1 MKQIVCILLLML
13 SLTATAQS
21 ESNNKVYFSPDANVT
36 YRLFKTQNIHIFIKL
51 DTRNGK
57 MTLVQF
63 SASNANDMMQV
74 KLNDTELASGADAK
88 NGRFYLYPTD
98 NFYTFLLIDQIDG
111 RVWQVQWSTD
121 PDEHGLWRIP

>member
-1 MKQIVCILLLML
+1 MFNNCLFVKRLQFNIMKSKYPMKQIVCILLLML

-74 KLNDTELASGADAK
+74 KLNDTELASGI
-88 NGRFYLYPTD
+88 PS
-98 NFYTFLLIDQIDG
+98 LL
-111 RVWQVQWSTD
+111 S
-121 PDEHGLWRIP
+121 